1 MEVKIVNKED
11 VKKLYD
17 ELLPWD
23 QQEFR
28 DEISGYYD
36 EDYDPFEWVTI
47 GECMEH
53 YGHQNVLEEFCNF
66 ELAEQLYDY
75 GGWDELIDKFEDG
88 TTNDRAKLARYII
101 NECPNIVDAIIDNA
115 NDETKDLLTNSERD
129 WIYNKG
135 YEVGYREGKEDKQL

>member
-1 MEVKIVNKED
+1 MEVKFVNKED

-28 DEISGYYD
+28 DELCGCYD

-47 GECMEH
+47 GECVEH
-53 YGHQNVLEEFCNF
+53 YGHESILEEFCNF
-66 ELAEQLYDY
+66 ELADQLFDY

-101 NECPNIVDAIIDNA
+101 NHCPNIVDAIIDNA
-115 NDETKDLLTNSERD
+115 NDETKDLLTNSERN

-135 YEVGYREGKEDKQL
+135 YEVGYKEGNENKQL

>member
-1 MEVKIVNKED
+1 
-11 VKKLYD
+11 
-17 ELLPWD
+17 
-23 QQEFR
+23 
-28 DEISGYYD
+28 
-36 EDYDPFEWVTI
+36 
-47 GECMEH
+47 MEH

-88 TTNDRAKLARYII
+88 TANDRAKLARYII

-135 YEVGYREGKEDKQL
+135 YEIGYKEGKEDKQL

>member
-1 MEVKIVNKED
+1 MEVKFVNKED

-28 DEISGYYD
+28 DELCGCYD
-36 EDYDPFEWVTI
+36 EDYDPFELVTI
-47 GECMEH
+47 GECIEH
-53 YGHQNVLEEFCNF
+53 YGHESILEEFCNF
-66 ELAEQLYDY
+66 ELADQLFDY
-75 GGWDELIDKFEDG
+75 GGWDELVDKFEDG

-101 NECPNIVDAIIDNA
+101 NQCPNIVDAIIDNA

-135 YEVGYREGKEDKQL
+135 YEVGYKEGKENKQS